1 MDTKKDIDYDGWE
14 LPLFDLSKNFRKYQ
28 FDLIKEFVSGNVAEI
43 GPGNGI
49 ILKLYLDHCDKL
61 DLFEPDK
68 NLYSKLNDKFSN
80 YKKITVINDELNT
93 SSNIYD
99 VILYLDVLEH
109 IEDYEKEILK
119 AHNALKKGGYL
130 LINVPAF
137 QFLYSDFDKDVGH
150 FRRYS
155 KKDITNLC
163 SNYNLEINKLKYYDS
178 IGFFLSFLSKMTRSN
193 YKKNF
198 EKKIKIWDSLIP
210 FSRILDKIFISYFGK
225 SLLIV
230 IKK

>member
-1 MDTKKDIDYDGWE
+1 MNNKKYINYEGWE
-14 LPLFDLSKNFRKYQ
+14 LGFFDSSKNFRKYQ
-28 FDLIKEFVSGNVAEI
+28 FDLIKQFIFGNVAEI

-49 ILKLYLDHCDKL
+49 VLELYLDHCEKL

-68 NLYSKLNDKFSN
+68 NLYSKLNNKFSD
-80 YKKITVINDELNT
+80 YRKITVINNELSM

-119 AHNALKKGGYL
+119 AHKALKKGGYL
-130 LINVPAF
+130 VINVPAF

-150 FRRYS
+150 FKRYS
-155 KKDITNLC
+155 KKDITDLVLKNNLKITRL
-163 SNYNLEINKLKYYDS
+163 NYYDT
-178 IGFFLSFLSKMTRSN
+178 IGFLLSFLSKMISSN

-198 EKKIKIWDSLIP
+198 EKKIKIWNSLIP
-210 FSRILDKIFISYFGK
+210 ASRILDKIFISSFGK

>member
-1 MDTKKDIDYDGWE
+1 MNVKKDIDYDGWE
-14 LPLFDLSKNFRKYQ
+14 LSFFDLSKNFRKYQ
-28 FDLIKEFVSGNVAEI
+28 FDLIKEFISGKVAEI

-49 ILKLYLDHCDKL
+49 LLEYYVDHCDKL

-68 NLYSKLNDKFSN
+68 NLFSKLSYKFSN
-80 YKKITVINDELNT
+80 HKKITVINDELNT

>member
-80 YKKITVINDELNT
+80 SKKITVINDELNT

-163 SNYNLEINKLKYYDS
+163 SNCNLEINKLKYYDS
-178 IGFFLSFLSKMTRSN
+178 IGFFLSLLSKMTRSN

>member
-198 EKKIKIWDSLIP
+198 EKKIKIWDSMIWM
-210 FSRILDKIFISYFGK
+210 SKILDFIICRMFGK
-225 SLLIV
+225 SLLIIV
-230 IKK
+230 KK

>member
-1 MDTKKDIDYDGWE
+1 MDTKKDINYDGWE

-163 SNYNLEINKLKYYDS
+163 SNCNLEINKLKYYDS
-178 IGFFLSFLSKMTRSN
+178 IGFFLSLLSKMTRSN

>member
-137 QFLYSDFDKDVGH
+137 QFLYSDFDKDIGH

-163 SNYNLEINKLKYYDS
+163 SNCNLEINKLKYYDS
-178 IGFFLSFLSKMTRSN
+178 IGFFLSLLSKMTRSN

>member
-1 MDTKKDIDYDGWE
+1 M
-14 LPLFDLSKNFRKYQ
+14 
-28 FDLIKEFVSGNVAEI
+28 
-43 GPGNGI
+43 
-49 ILKLYLDHCDKL
+49 
-61 DLFEPDK
+61 
-68 NLYSKLNDKFSN
+68 
-80 YKKITVINDELNT
+80 
-93 SSNIYD
+93 
-99 VILYLDVLEH
+99 
-109 IEDYEKEILK
+109 
-119 AHNALKKGGYL
+119 
-130 LINVPAF
+130 INVPAF

-178 IGFFLSFLSKMTRSN
+178 IGFFLSLLSKMTRSN

-210 FSRILDKIFISYFGK
+210 FSRILDKIFISYVGK

>member
-49 ILKLYLDHCDKL
+49 ILELYLDHCDKL

-178 IGFFLSFLSKMTRSN
+178 IGFFLSLLSKMTRSN

-210 FSRILDKIFISYFGK
+210 FSRILDKIFISYVGK

>member
-1 MDTKKDIDYDGWE
+1 MNIKKDIDYEGWE
-14 LPLFDLSKNFRKYQ
+14 LGFFDLSKNFRNYQ
-28 FDLIKEFVSGNVAEI
+28 FDLIKQFISGNVAEI

-49 ILKLYLDHCDKL
+49 VLELYLNHCEKL

-80 YKKITVINDELNT
+80 YRKINVINDELNI
-93 SSNIYD
+93 SSNVYD

-109 IEDYEKEILK
+109 IKDYEKEILK

-130 LINVPAF
+130 VINVPAF

-150 FRRYS
+150 FKRYS
-155 KKDITNLC
+155 KKDITNLG
-163 SNYNLEINKLKYYDS
+163 SNYNFEITKLNYYDS
-178 IGFFLSFLSKMTRSN
+178 IGFFLSFLSKMISSN

-210 FSRILDKIFISYFGK
+210 TSRILDKIFNNSIGK
-225 SLLIV
+225 SLLVV

>member
-43 GPGNGI
+43 GPGSGI
-49 ILKLYLDHCDKL
+49 ILELYLDHCDKL

-68 NLYSKLNDKFSN
+68 NLFSKLSYKFSN
-80 YKKITVINDELNT
+80 HKKITVINDELNT

-178 IGFFLSFLSKMTRSN
+178 IGFFLSLLSKMTRSN

>member
-1 MDTKKDIDYDGWE
+1 MDTKKDINYDGWE

-49 ILKLYLDHCDKL
+49 ILRLYLDHCDKL

-178 IGFFLSFLSKMTRSN
+178 IGFFLSLLSKMTRSN

>member
-1 MDTKKDIDYDGWE
+1 MNSKKDIDYDGWE
-14 LPLFDLSKNFRKYQ
+14 LGFFDLSKNFRKYQ
-28 FDLIKEFVSGNVAEI
+28 FDLIKEFISGKVAEI

-49 ILKLYLDHCDKL
+49 FLEYYLDRCDKL

-68 NLYSKLNDKFSN
+68 NLFSKLNYKFSN
-80 YKKITVINDELNT
+80 HEKIKVINEELNIT
-93 SSNIYD
+93 TNIYD

-109 IEDYEKEILK
+109 IENYEKEILK
-119 AHNALKKGGYL
+119 AHNALKEGGHL
-130 LINVPAF
+130 VINVPAF

-150 FRRYS
+150 FKRYS
-155 KKDITNLC
+155 KKDITDLGLKNNLKITRL
-163 SNYNLEINKLKYYDS
+163 NYYDS
-178 IGFFLSFLSKMTRSN
+178 IGFLLSFFSKMISSN

-198 EKKIKIWDSLIP
+198 EKKIKIWNSLIP
-210 FSRILDKIFISYFGK
+210 ASRILDKIFISSFGK

>member
-1 MDTKKDIDYDGWE
+1 MNIKKDIDYDRWE
-14 LPLFDLSKNFRKYQ
+14 LGFFDLSKNFRKYQ

-49 ILKLYLDHCDKL
+49 ILELYLDHCDKL

-68 NLYSKLNDKFSN
+68 NLFSKLSYKFSN
-80 YKKITVINDELNT
+80 HKKITVINDELNT

-163 SNYNLEINKLKYYDS
+163 SNYNLEINRLKYYDS

>member
-80 YKKITVINDELNT
+80 SKKITVINDELNT

>member
-1 MDTKKDIDYDGWE
+1 MNSKKDIDYDGWE
-14 LPLFDLSKNFRKYQ
+14 LGFFDLSKNFRKYQ
-28 FDLIKEFVSGNVAEI
+28 FDLIKEFISGKVAEI

-49 ILKLYLDHCDKL
+49 FLEYYLDRCDKL

-68 NLYSKLNDKFSN
+68 NLFSKLNYKFSN
-80 YKKITVINDELNT
+80 HEKINIINDEFNIT
-93 SSNIYD
+93 TNIYD

-109 IEDYEKEILK
+109 IENYEKEILK
-119 AHNALKKGGYL
+119 AHNALKEGGHL
-130 LINVPAF
+130 VINVPAF

-150 FRRYS
+150 FKRYS
-155 KKDITNLC
+155 KKDITDLVLKNNLKITRL
-163 SNYNLEINKLKYYDS
+163 NYYDT
-178 IGFFLSFLSKMTRSN
+178 IGFLLSFLSKMISSN

-198 EKKIKIWDSLIP
+198 EKKIKIWNSLIP
-210 FSRILDKIFISYFGK
+210 ASRILDKIFISSFGK

>member
-163 SNYNLEINKLKYYDS
+163 SNYNLDINKLKYYDS

>member
-1 MDTKKDIDYDGWE
+1 MNSKKDIDYDGWE
-14 LPLFDLSKNFRKYQ
+14 LGFFDLSKNFRKYQ
-28 FDLIKEFVSGNVAEI
+28 FDLIKEFISGKVAEI

-49 ILKLYLDHCDKL
+49 FLEYYLDRCDKL

-68 NLYSKLNDKFSN
+68 NLFSKLNYKFSN
-80 YKKITVINDELNT
+80 HEKIKVINEELNIT
-93 SSNIYD
+93 TNIYD

-109 IEDYEKEILK
+109 IENYEKEILK
-119 AHNALKKGGYL
+119 AHNALKEGGHL
-130 LINVPAF
+130 VINVPAF

-150 FRRYS
+150 FKRYS
-155 KKDITNLC
+155 KKDITDLGLKNNLKITRL
-163 SNYNLEINKLKYYDS
+163 NYYDS
-178 IGFFLSFLSKMTRSN
+178 IGFLLSFFSKMISSN

-198 EKKIKIWDSLIP
+198 KKKIKIWNSLIP
-210 FSRILDKIFISYFGK
+210 ASRILDKIFISSFGK

>member
-1 MDTKKDIDYDGWE
+1 MDTKKDINYDGWE

-49 ILKLYLDHCDKL
+49 ILELYLDLCDKL

-80 YKKITVINDELNT
+80 YKKVNVINDELNI

>member
-137 QFLYSDFDKDVGH
+137 QFLYSDFDKDIGH

>member
-49 ILKLYLDHCDKL
+49 ILRLYLDHCDKL

-80 YKKITVINDELNT
+80 SKKITVINDELNT

-137 QFLYSDFDKDVGH
+137 QFLYSDFDKDIGH

>member
-49 ILKLYLDHCDKL
+49 ILRLYLDHCDKL

-150 FRRYS
+150 FRRYYQP
-155 KKDITNLC
+155 LF
-163 SNYNLEINKLKYYDS
+163 KL
-178 IGFFLSFLSKMTRSN
+178 
-193 YKKNF
+193 
-198 EKKIKIWDSLIP
+198 
-210 FSRILDKIFISYFGK
+210 
-225 SLLIV
+225 
-230 IKK
+230 

>member
-49 ILKLYLDHCDKL
+49 ILELYLDHCDKL

-68 NLYSKLNDKFSN
+68 NLFSKLSYKFSN
-80 YKKITVINDELNT
+80 HKKITVINDELNT

-163 SNYNLEINKLKYYDS
+163 SNYNLEINRLKYYDS

>member
-1 MDTKKDIDYDGWE
+1 MNSKKDIDYDGWE
-14 LPLFDLSKNFRKYQ
+14 LGFFDLSKNFRKYQ
-28 FDLIKEFVSGNVAEI
+28 FDLIKEFISGNVAEI

-49 ILKLYLDHCDKL
+49 FLEYYLDRCDKL

-68 NLYSKLNDKFSN
+68 NLFSKLNYKFSN
-80 YKKITVINDELNT
+80 HEKIKVINEELNIT
-93 SSNIYD
+93 TNIYD

-109 IEDYEKEILK
+109 IENYEKEILK
-119 AHNALKKGGYL
+119 AHNALKEGGHL
-130 LINVPAF
+130 VINVPAF

-150 FRRYS
+150 FKRYS
-155 KKDITNLC
+155 KKDITDLGLKNNLKITRL
-163 SNYNLEINKLKYYDS
+163 NYYDS
-178 IGFFLSFLSKMTRSN
+178 IGFLLSFFSKMISSN

-198 EKKIKIWDSLIP
+198 EKKIKIWNSLIP
-210 FSRILDKIFISYFGK
+210 ASRILDKIFISSFGK

>member
-1 MDTKKDIDYDGWE
+1 MDTKKDINYDGWE

-28 FDLIKEFVSGNVAEI
+28 FDLIKEFVSGNIAEI

-49 ILKLYLDHCDKL
+49 FLKLYLDHCDKL

>member
-1 MDTKKDIDYDGWE
+1 MNSKKDIDYDGWE
-14 LPLFDLSKNFRKYQ
+14 LGFFDLSKNFRKYQ
-28 FDLIKEFVSGNVAEI
+28 FDLIKEFISGKVAEI

-49 ILKLYLDHCDKL
+49 FLEYYLDRCDKL

-68 NLYSKLNDKFSN
+68 NLFSKLKYKFSN
-80 YKKITVINDELNT
+80 HEKIKVINEELNIT
-93 SSNIYD
+93 TNIYD

-109 IEDYEKEILK
+109 IENYEKEILK
-119 AHNALKKGGYL
+119 AHNALKEGGHL
-130 LINVPAF
+130 VINVPAF

-150 FRRYS
+150 FKRYS
-155 KKDITNLC
+155 KKDITDLGLKNNLKITRL
-163 SNYNLEINKLKYYDS
+163 NYYDS
-178 IGFFLSFLSKMTRSN
+178 IGFLLSFFSKMISSN

-198 EKKIKIWDSLIP
+198 EKKIKIWNSLIP
-210 FSRILDKIFISYFGK
+210 ASRILDKIFISSFGK

>member
-1 MDTKKDIDYDGWE
+1 MNIKKDINYEGWE
-14 LPLFDLSKNFRKYQ
+14 LGFFDLSKNFRKYQ
-28 FDLIKEFVSGNVAEI
+28 FDLIKQFISGNVAEI

-49 ILKLYLDHCDKL
+49 VLELYLDHCEKL

-68 NLYSKLNDKFSN
+68 NLYSKLNTKFSD
-80 YKKITVINDELNT
+80 YRKITVINNELSK

-130 LINVPAF
+130 VINVPAF

-155 KKDITNLC
+155 KKDITNLGLK
-163 SNYNLEINKLKYYDS
+163 YNLNITKSNYYDS
-178 IGFFLSFLSKMTRSN
+178 IGFLLSFLSKMISSN

-198 EKKIKIWDSLIP
+198 EKKLKIWDFLIP
-210 FSRILDKIFISYFGK
+210 VSRIIDKILISSFGK

>member
-163 SNYNLEINKLKYYDS
+163 SNCNLEINKLKYYDS
-178 IGFFLSFLSKMTRSN
+178 IGFFLSFLSKMTRTN

>member
-1 MDTKKDIDYDGWE
+1 MDTKKDINYDGWE

-137 QFLYSDFDKDVGH
+137 QFLYSDFDKDIGH

>member
-1 MDTKKDIDYDGWE
+1 MDTKKDINYDGWE

-49 ILKLYLDHCDKL
+49 ILRLYLDHCDKL

>member
-1 MDTKKDIDYDGWE
+1 MNSKKDIDYDGWE
-14 LPLFDLSKNFRKYQ
+14 LGFFDLSKNFRKYQ
-28 FDLIKEFVSGNVAEI
+28 FDLIKEFISGKVAEI

-49 ILKLYLDHCDKL
+49 FLEYYLDRCDKL

-68 NLYSKLNDKFSN
+68 NLFSKLNYKFSN
-80 YKKITVINDELNT
+80 HEKIKVINEELNIT
-93 SSNIYD
+93 TNIYD

-109 IEDYEKEILK
+109 IENYEKEILK
-119 AHNALKKGGYL
+119 AHNALKEGGHL
-130 LINVPAF
+130 VINVPAF

-150 FRRYS
+150 FKRYS
-155 KKDITNLC
+155 KKDITDLVLKNNLKITRL
-163 SNYNLEINKLKYYDS
+163 NYYDT
-178 IGFFLSFLSKMTRSN
+178 IGFLLSFLSKMISSN

-198 EKKIKIWDSLIP
+198 EKKIKIWNSLIP
-210 FSRILDKIFISYFGK
+210 ASRILDKIFISSFGK